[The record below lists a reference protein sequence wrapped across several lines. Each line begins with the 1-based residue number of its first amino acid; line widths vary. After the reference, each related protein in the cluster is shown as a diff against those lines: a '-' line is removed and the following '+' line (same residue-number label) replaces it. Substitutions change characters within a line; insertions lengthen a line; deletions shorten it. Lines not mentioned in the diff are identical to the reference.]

1 MSLLSADHE
10 RSTMEQV
17 KDFLKGLTFVGK
29 KITLLLHLF
38 NLRDSLLI
46 DKELLLH
53 LYCAWNPRIIM
64 QSNAAFCHNKNKI
77 LYIKRLSK
85 LLKLFTW
92 TYNRWQD
99 KGN

>member
-1 MSLLSADHE
+1 MSLLSAGHE

-17 KDFLKGLTFVGK
+17 NDFLKGLTFEGK
-29 KITLLLHLF
+29 YITLLLHLF

-53 LYCAWNPRIIM
+53 LVCAWNPRIIM
-64 QSNAAFCHNKNKI
+64 QSDAAFFHSKNKI

-92 TYNRWQD
+92 T
-99 KGN
+99 